1 MISNKE
7 SSIRSIKKKFEK
19 LSNLVLVQMD
29 LLEKVLATEFN
40 EEIPADLLKKLVK
53 NEKKIDTGEVALDDL
68 IIQTMVLH
76 KPVASELR
84 QIFAYY
90 RMVINL
96 ERIGD
101 LVLKASNLT
110 VKLNNAPVMQKS
122 KKVMQGMLSQTSEM
136 VNKSLLSMVNQD
148 VDLAVWT
155 IKKDEEV
162 DEINKSLLQDSIT
175 KEDLLLEE
183 NTVTVLANL
192 RTLIS
197 SIERIGDHA
206 AHIAEASI
214 YSLIGSNI
222 KHQNINYNDF

>member
-1 MISNKE
+1 
-7 SSIRSIKKKFEK
+7 
-19 LSNLVLVQMD
+19 
-29 LLEKVLATEFN
+29 
-40 EEIPADLLKKLVK
+40 EIPADLLKKLVK